1 MCEMCEMFI
10 GAAVHTAAPS
20 DAPTSADIVR
30 HEIDRVCYCYEC
42 DNARLL
48 AQSKI
53 DGVQLVLPPE
63 FLPIPRGQL
72 FA

>member
-1 MCEMCEMFI
+1 VVTR
-10 GAAVHTAAPS
+10 ADDDAPS
-20 DAPTSADIVR
+20 SSDIVR
-30 HEIDRVCYCYEC
+30 HVVDAVCWCHDC
-42 DNARLL
+42 DDARLL

-53 DGVQLVLPPE
+53 DGQQLALPPE